1 MPDIYVNDLPH
12 AVDAPPATWGDLLAS
27 LDEQAAGQGV
37 LLTIARFDGV
47 EEPSFRDPAV
57 TARRLSDMVRVDV
70 ETAAPKVFLRQ
81 CIVDSIRPLE
91 QAADRAAA
99 LSVIYRGHDVSAGHE
114 GLTTLASELHD
125 LTSLAALLSGPLQ
138 IDLNAFS
145 TSDSDGEPPHVE
157 ALGTS
162 LAALVAGQE
171 TADWLT
177 VADVLEYDL
186 EPAIR
191 RWVVLLN
198 AVATR
203 L

>member
-1 MPDIYVNDLPH
+1 MPDIYVNDVPQAL
-12 AVDAPPATWGDLLAS
+12 DAPPATWGDLLAS

-37 LLTIARFDGV
+37 LLTLARFDGV

-70 ETAAPKVFLRQ
+70 ETAAPNVFLRQ
-81 CIVDSIRPLE
+81 CIVDAIRPLE
-91 QAADRAAA
+91 VAADRAAA
-99 LSVIYRGHDVSAGHE
+99 LSVIYRGHDVSAGHD

-145 TSDSDGEPPHVE
+145 HGDTEPPHVE
-157 ALGTS
+157 ALGAS
-162 LAALVAGQE
+162 LAALVAAQE

-191 RWVVLLN
+191 RWAVLLN
-198 AVATR
+198 AVAAR

>member
-1 MPDIYVNDLPH
+1 MPEIFVNDVRH
-12 AVDAPPATWGDLLAS
+12 ALEAPPATWGDLLAS

-91 QAADRAAA
+91 QAADRAGA
-99 LSVIYRGHDVSAGHE
+99 LSVIYRGHDVSAGHQ
-114 GLTTLASELHD
+114 GLTTLAAELQD
-125 LTSLAALLSGPLQ
+125 LTALAALLSGPLE
-138 IDLNAFS
+138 IDLAAFS
-145 TSDSDGEPPHVE
+145 DGDTEVPHVD

>member
-1 MPDIYVNDLPH
+1 MPQIFVNDVLRP
-12 AVDAPPATWGDLLAS
+12 VDPPPATWGDLLAS

-47 EEPSFRDPAV
+47 EEPSFREPAV
-57 TARRLSDMVRVDV
+57 TARRLSDIVRVDV
-70 ETAAPKVFLRQ
+70 ETAAPRVFLRQ

-91 QAADRAAA
+91 QAAARAEA
-99 LSVIYRGHDVSAGHE
+99 LSAIYRGRDVAGGHE
-114 GLTTLASELHD
+114 GLTALASELHD

-138 IDLNAFS
+138 IDLAAFAAN
-145 TSDSDGEPPHVE
+145 DQDVPHVE
-157 ALGTS
+157 ALASS
-162 LAALVAGQE
+162 LTALVAAQE
-171 TADWLT
+171 TEDWLT

-191 RWVVLLN
+191 RWAALLN
-198 AVATR
+198 AVAAR

>member
-1 MPDIYVNDLPH
+1 MPQIFVNDVLRP
-12 AVDAPPATWGDLLAS
+12 VEPPPATWGDLLAS

-70 ETAAPKVFLRQ
+70 ETAAPRVFLRQ

-91 QAADRAAA
+91 HAAA
-99 LSVIYRGHDVSAGHE
+99 RAVALSAVYRGHDVAAGHE
-114 GLTTLASELHD
+114 GLTALASELHD

-138 IDLNAFS
+138 IDLPAFAA
-145 TSDSDGEPPHVE
+145 DVQDVPHVD
-157 ALGTS
+157 ALANS
-162 LAALVAGQE
+162 LTALVAAQE

-191 RWVVLLN
+191 RWAALLD
-198 AVATR
+198 AVAAR